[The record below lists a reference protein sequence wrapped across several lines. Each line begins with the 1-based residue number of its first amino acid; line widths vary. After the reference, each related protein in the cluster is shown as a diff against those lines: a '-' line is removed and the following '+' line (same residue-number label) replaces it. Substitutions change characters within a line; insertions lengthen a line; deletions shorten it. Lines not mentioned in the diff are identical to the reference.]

1 MSITPLSSAEYTSPV
16 GSGVTD
22 TPMAPITA
30 EARPTKRPFLPVRSA
45 ILRIGTLECSGSW
58 PYTVGAM

>member
-1 MSITPLSSAEYTSPV
+1 V

-22 TPMAPITA
+22 TPNAPMTVDA
-30 EARPTKRPFLPVRSA
+30 SPTKRPFLPERSA
-45 ILRIGTLECSGSW
+45 ILLIGTLECSGSW